1 MNSMQIQPSK
11 NAISPS
17 DRRDNLPEIPVWTL
31 RFSEGEREARR
42 AAGEW
47 TGETLGQ
54 MARKRAAEEPDRPA
68 VIGETGGLTY
78 AELLDRAA
86 ALARGLLEIGLR
98 PGETVSFQLP
108 NWIEAPVIDLACA
121 LGGFIINPVIPIYRE
136 AELRFILNDCRSR
149 LLFIPEQF
157 RNVDYPAMIA
167 RIREDVPSLQHIVV
181 VRGKADGAHQFEELI
196 TRGRASTR
204 PLQERDA
211 DEAKFIMYTSGT
223 TGTPKGVIYSQ
234 NQQRRP
240 LWASMTA
247 WKLSPGAK
255 LLMPS
260 PVTHVTGFS
269 YGMEMPL
276 LLGTQTYF
284 MEKWDAAA
292 AVEMID
298 RHGIEFMIGA
308 TPFLSELV
316 DAAEKAG
323 SRLESLRIFACGGAA
338 VPPEIIRRANR
349 AFANCMSFRV
359 FGSSECPMISQWCR
373 DDPELAAS
381 TDGEVFDWDVKLV
394 DAEGNR
400 VPFGQEGEI
409 LARGPSLFR
418 GYTNAE
424 ANREA
429 FDEEGY
435 FRTGDLGILSED
447 GLITITGRK
456 KDIIIRGGENI
467 SAKEIEDALHE
478 HEAIREAA
486 VVAMPHPRL
495 GEGVCAFI
503 IPAGEARPDQKAIA
517 DYLKAYGLAP
527 QKWPERVEYVDELPK
542 TASGKVQKHILRK
555 MIADRIASATGPA
568 ANP

>member
-1 MNSMQIQPSK
+1 MQIQASR
-11 NAISPS
+11 NGISPS
-17 DRRDNLPEIPVWTL
+17 STSTQATDDIPEWTL
-31 RFSEGEREARR
+31 RFAEGEREARR

-47 TGETLGQ
+47 TGETLGE
-54 MARKRAAEEPDRPA
+54 MARRRAAEEPDRLA

-78 AELLDRAA
+78 RQLLENAT
-86 ALARGLLEIGLR
+86 ALARGLIEIGLR

-121 LGGFIINPVIPIYRE
+121 LGGFIINPIIPIYRE

-149 LLFIPEQF
+149 LLFIPERF
-157 RNVDYPAMIA
+157 RGVDYPEMIT
-167 RIREDVPSLQHIVV
+167 RIRGDIPGLKHLVI
-181 VRGKADGAHQFEELI
+181 VRGEAERAHRFQDILNA
-196 TRGRASTR
+196 GRSSTR

-211 DEAKFIMYTSGT
+211 DAAKFIMYTSGT
-223 TGTPKGVIYSQ
+223 TGQPKGVIYSQ

-247 WKLSPGAK
+247 WKLSPGAR

-269 YGMEMPL
+269 YGMEMPI
-276 LLGTQTYF
+276 LLGTQTHF
-284 MEKWDAAA
+284 MEKWDGST
-292 AVEMID
+292 AVDMID
-298 RHGIEFMIGA
+298 RHKIEFMIGA
-308 TPFLSELV
+308 TPFLAELV
-316 DAAEKAG
+316 DAAEKKG
-323 SRLESLRIFACGGAA
+323 SRLESLRVFACGGAA
-338 VPPEIIRRANR
+338 VPPEIVRRANR

-373 DDPELAAS
+373 GDAELAAT
-381 TDGEVFDWDVKLV
+381 TDGEVYDWDVKLV
-394 DAEGNR
+394 DAQGNR
-400 VPFGQEGEI
+400 VPRGAEGEI

-418 GYTNAE
+418 GYTNPD

-435 FRTGDLGILSED
+435 FRTGDLGVLSPD

-467 SAKEIEDALHE
+467 SAKQIEDALHE
-478 HEAIREAA
+478 HPAIKEAA

-495 GEGVCAFI
+495 GEGVCAYLI
-503 IPAGEARPDQKAIA
+503 LSGAVRPSQSEIA
-517 DYLKAYGLAP
+517 EHLRQYGLAR
-527 QKWPERVEYVDELPK
+527 QKWPERLEYVEQLPK
-542 TASGKVQKHILRK
+542 TASGKVQKHLLRK
-555 MIADRIASATGPA
+555 MIADRIASEASSAATGD
-568 ANP
+568 